1 MTTGNY
7 LRVSG
12 LVFAFVALAHA
23 YRAIRALP
31 ILIGTTSFPIW
42 TSWLAV
48 VVSGALSVWAFRSR
62 A

>member
-1 MTTGNY
+1 MSTATY

-12 LVFAFVALAHA
+12 LVFAIVAIAHA
-23 YRAIRALP
+23 YRAIRELPVLIGSTALP
-31 ILIGTTSFPIW
+31 VW

-48 VVSGALSVWAFRSR
+48 VVSGALSIVAFRSK

>member
-12 LVFAFVALAHA
+12 LVFAIVALAHA

-31 ILIGTTSFPIW
+31 I
-42 TSWLAV
+42 A
-48 VVSGALSVWAFRSR
+48 
-62 A
+62 